1 MFSQFAL
8 DLSRARKTSGYS
20 QQEIADLA
28 LIDQPTLSK
37 LENGER
43 RPSVPL
49 LSRFSLIFNRAFT
62 SVFDDAANTDAPRML
77 KQVDRIMA
85 GKKPRSTLHNRSFA
99 LTQLKRR
106 LETLMQSDGA

>member
-20 QQEIADLA
+20 QQEVADLA
-28 LIDQPTLSK
+28 LIDQATLSK

-43 RPSVPL
+43 RPSVLL
-49 LSRFSLIFNRAFT
+49 LSRFALIFNRAFT
-62 SVFDDAANTDAPRML
+62 SAFDDAAKTDARKML
-77 KQVDRIMA
+77 KQVERLKPTRRA
-85 GKKPRSTLHNRSFA
+85 RGKLFNRDYA

-106 LETLMQSDGA
+106 LEKIKQGDVA